1 MGLLL
6 GKETFVHS
14 YFSWKQQSGKQVF
27 PMILIKVPF
36 QSVGSNSVQMLLFY
50 LLAHFK
56 GYVNTKWNLALINVI
71 NGTCIY
77 QQFVANMAA

>member
-1 MGLLL
+1 
-6 GKETFVHS
+6 
-14 YFSWKQQSGKQVF
+14 
-27 PMILIKVPF
+27 MILIKVPF

-71 NGTCIY
+71 NGTCVY
-77 QQFVANMAA
+77 QLFIANMAALKKKKSYHLFEKVTSLEHF